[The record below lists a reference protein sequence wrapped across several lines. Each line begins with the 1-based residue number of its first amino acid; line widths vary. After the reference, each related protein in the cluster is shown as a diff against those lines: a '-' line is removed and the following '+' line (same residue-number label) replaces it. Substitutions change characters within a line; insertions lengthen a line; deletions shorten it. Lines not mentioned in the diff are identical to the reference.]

1 MTKDFQDL
9 QLLENNN
16 IEHIEEKP
24 LQKPK
29 IKKETKSET
38 PKEEPEPEPESKPV
52 LKRERTAKQI
62 EAFNKARE
70 KMVMNASHRKQTK
83 EELEIQRKKE
93 LEETIVKKAIAIKK
107 KEIKK
112 KAVLEEISD
121 DETPMEEIAKIKKN
135 FPKHDGNVKPAP
147 VIVEKPKS
155 FFEMYKFV

>member
-16 IEHIEEKP
+16 IENIEEKP

-29 IKKETKSET
+29 IKKEAKSESAN
-38 PKEEPEPEPESKPV
+38 EEPIPESKPG

-70 KMVMNASHRKQTK
+70 KMVMNASQRKQSK
-83 EELEIQRKKE
+83 EELEIQRKKD

-121 DETPMEEIAKIKKN
+121 DETPIEDIEKMKKN
-135 FPKHDGNVKPAP
+135 FPKRDGNEKPAP
-147 VIVEKPKS
+147 VIVEKPKT
-155 FFEMYKFV
+155 FFEKYKFV